1 MKRTVLFDGMAVA
14 HRFQDGRLY
23 FEFMPDDPQQQV
35 VEPSQTK
42 GSAQLMRDGGFCFT
56 EAKKR
61 IRNNDLLICKATHG
75 RLSGTRDHAWQLT
88 LKAFESEGIDWQ
100 RAFVCETIDLMTKVT
115 GRERMMALLE
125 EMLCLTKI
133 EDLCQIAL
141 DKKGK

>member
-1 MKRTVLFDGMAVA
+1 MKKTRLFDGKAVV

-23 FEFMPDDPQQQV
+23 FEFIPVDPQQQV

-100 RAFVCETIDLMTKVT
+100 RAFVCETIDLMTKLMGEQQMEYILT
-115 GRERMMALLE
+115 
-125 EMLCLTKI
+125 EMLSSIILKGYAKI
-133 EDLCQIAL
+133 
-141 DKKGK
+141 

>member
-1 MKRTVLFDGMAVA
+1 MKRTFLFDGKAVV

-23 FEFMPDDPQQQV
+23 FEFMPDDPRQQV

-61 IRNNDLLICKATHG
+61 IRNNDLLICKAPHG

-88 LKAFESEGIDWQ
+88 LKAFESESIDWQ
-100 RAFVCETIDLMTKVT
+100 RAFVCEMVDVMAKLMGKQLM
-115 GRERMMALLE
+115 ERLLKELLLAVAMTDEGNDSMAL
-125 EMLCLTKI
+125 
-133 EDLCQIAL
+133 
-141 DKKGK
+141 